1 MLHITSDPDPI
12 APNRSFHL
20 AEMRSG
26 WERRIFVTAS
36 LSTEVLMTHNDG
48 LLTAARFEDK
58 LRTYWFMRV
67 VLICVSTVVGIA
79 ILPIWFLGWGQWYV
93 RRSFEAL
100 KCELHERTLVVKR
113 GIFFKVEKTIPLDK
127 IQDLTV
133 KEGPLLRM
141 LGLRSLKIETAGQG
155 TPGASEA
162 DLIGIVNPLAFRDE
176 VLRQKD
182 SLSAVPVSRP
192 GTDEGTSGAIELL
205 TEIRDLL
212 SQIAG
217 QR

>member
-1 MLHITSDPDPI
+1 MGGYS
-12 APNRSFHL
+12 
-20 AEMRSG
+20 MRSELG
-26 WERRIFVTAS
+26 QLGIL
-36 LSTEVLMTHNDG
+36 LSNRDDRTHLDLIAWLIRTEVHMTDTDE

-58 LRTYWFMRV
+58 LRTYWFLQV
-67 VLICVSTVVGIA
+67 VLLCVATVVGIV
-79 ILPIWFLGWGQWYV
+79 ILPIWLLGLGQWYV
-93 RRSFEAL
+93 RRSFEML

-133 KEGPLLRM
+133 KEGPLLRW

-162 DLIGIVNPLAFRDE
+162 DLAGIVDPLDFRDQ
-176 VLRQKD
+176 VLRQRD
-182 SLSAVPVSRP
+182 SMSAAPVSRT
-192 GTDEGTSGAIELL
+192 GTDEGTSGTIELL

-212 SQIAG
+212 SRIAA

>member
-1 MLHITSDPDPI
+1 
-12 APNRSFHL
+12 
-20 AEMRSG
+20 
-26 WERRIFVTAS
+26 
-36 LSTEVLMTHNDG
+36 
-48 LLTAARFEDK
+48 
-58 LRTYWFMRV
+58 
-67 VLICVSTVVGIA
+67 
-79 ILPIWFLGWGQWYV
+79 
-93 RRSFEAL
+93 
-100 KCELHERTLVVKR
+100 VKR

-133 KEGPLLRM
+133 KEGPLLRK

-162 DLIGIVNPLAFRDE
+162 DLIGIVDPLAFRDE
-176 VLRQKD
+176 VLRQRD
-182 SLSAVPVSRP
+182 SMSAVPASRP
-192 GTDEGTSGAIELL
+192 GADEGTSGAMELL

>member
-1 MLHITSDPDPI
+1 
-12 APNRSFHL
+12 
-20 AEMRSG
+20 
-26 WERRIFVTAS
+26 
-36 LSTEVLMTHNDG
+36 MTRNDS

-58 LRTYWFMRV
+58 LRTYWFLNI
-67 VLICVSTVVGIA
+67 VLIFTVTVVGIVL
-79 ILPIWFLGWGQWYV
+79 IPFWLLGWGQWYV

-133 KEGPLLRM
+133 KEGPLLRW

-155 TPGASEA
+155 TPGTSEA
-162 DLIGIVNPLAFRDE
+162 DLVGIVDPIEFRDA
-176 VLRQKD
+176 VLGQRD
-182 SLSAVPVSRP
+182 ALSGAPSAPALPPAADV
-192 GTDEGTSGAIELL
+192 GTDVGTGGTTELL

-212 SQIAG
+212 KRMAEKA
-217 QR
+217 

>member
-1 MLHITSDPDPI
+1 MTNNDELL
-12 APNRSFHL
+12 R
-20 AEMRSG
+20 
-26 WERRIFVTAS
+26 
-36 LSTEVLMTHNDG
+36 EV
-48 LLTAARFEDK
+48 RFEDK
-58 LRTYWFMRV
+58 LRTYWYLQV
-67 VLICVSTVVGIA
+67 VLICAATVIGIV
-79 ILPIWFLGWGQWYV
+79 ILPIWLLGLGQWYV

-113 GIFFKVEKTIPLDK
+113 GIFFRVEKTIPLDK

-133 KEGPLLRM
+133 KEGPLLRK

-162 DLIGIVNPLAFRDE
+162 DLIGVVNPLDFRDA
-176 VLRQKD
+176 VLRQRD
-182 SLSAVPVSRP
+182 SMSAVPVSPP
-192 GTDEGTSGAIELL
+192 GTDEGDGGTIELL

>member
-1 MLHITSDPDPI
+1 MT
-12 APNRSFHL
+12 
-20 AEMRSG
+20 
-26 WERRIFVTAS
+26 RID
-36 LSTEVLMTHNDG
+36 E

-58 LRTYWFMRV
+58 LRTYWFLQV
-67 VLICVSTVVGIA
+67 ALVFVATVVGIA
-79 ILPIWFLGWGQWYV
+79 LLPIWLLGWGQWYV
-93 RRSFEAL
+93 RRGFEAL

-113 GIFFKVEKTIPLDK
+113 GIFFRVEKTIPLDK

-133 KEGPLLRM
+133 REGPLLRM

-162 DLIGIVNPLAFRDE
+162 NLVGIVDPLDFRDE
-176 VLRQKD
+176 VLRQRD
-182 SLSAVPVSRP
+182 SISAAPVSRP
-192 GTDEGTSGAIELL
+192 GTDEETGDTTELL

-212 SQIAG
+212 RQIAA

>member
-1 MLHITSDPDPI
+1 
-12 APNRSFHL
+12 
-20 AEMRSG
+20 
-26 WERRIFVTAS
+26 
-36 LSTEVLMTHNDG
+36 MTDNDK

-58 LRTYWFMRV
+58 LRTYWYLQV
-67 VLICVSTVVGIA
+67 VLISVATVIGIVT
-79 ILPIWFLGWGQWYV
+79 LPIWLLGLGQWYV

-133 KEGPLLRM
+133 KEGPLLRR

-155 TPGASEA
+155 TPGSSEA
-162 DLIGIVNPLAFRDE
+162 DLIGIVNPLDFRDE
-176 VLRQKD
+176 VLRQRD
-182 SLSAVPVSRP
+182 SISAVPISRP
-192 GTDEGTSGAIELL
+192 DTDEGTSGTIELL

-212 SQIAG
+212 SQIAA

>member
-1 MLHITSDPDPI
+1 
-12 APNRSFHL
+12 
-20 AEMRSG
+20 
-26 WERRIFVTAS
+26 
-36 LSTEVLMTHNDG
+36 MTHHDQ
-48 LLTAARFEDK
+48 LLTAANFEDK
-58 LRTYWFMRV
+58 LRTYWYLQV
-67 VLICVSTVVGIA
+67 VLVFVATVVGIV
-79 ILPIWFLGWGQWYV
+79 ILPIWLLGWGQWYV
-93 RRSFEAL
+93 RRSFEML

-113 GIFFKVEKTIPLDK
+113 GIFFRVEKTIPLDK

-155 TPGASEA
+155 TPGASEL
-162 DLIGIVNPLAFRDE
+162 DLVGIVNPLDFRDE
-176 VLRQKD
+176 VLRQRD
-182 SLSAVPVSRP
+182 SMSAVPFSRP
-192 GTDEGTSGAIELL
+192 STEEGTSGTMELL

>member
-1 MLHITSDPDPI
+1 MAGNGD
-12 APNRSFHL
+12 
-20 AEMRSG
+20 
-26 WERRIFVTAS
+26 
-36 LSTEVLMTHNDG
+36 

-58 LRTYWFMRV
+58 LRTYWYLRI
-67 VLICVSTVVGIA
+67 VLLFVISVVGIA
-79 ILPIWFLGWGQWYV
+79 ILPIWVLGWGRWYV
-93 RRSFEAL
+93 RRNFEAL

-113 GIFFKVEKTIPLDK
+113 GIFFRVEKTIPLDK

-155 TPGASEA
+155 TPGAAEM
-162 DLIGIVNPLAFRDE
+162 DLIGIVDPLHFRDG
-176 VLRQKD
+176 VLRQRD
-182 SLSAVPVSRP
+182 SMSALPAPRP
-192 GTDEGTSGAIELL
+192 GTDQETSGKIELL

-212 SQIAG
+212 RQIAA

>member
-1 MLHITSDPDPI
+1 
-12 APNRSFHL
+12 
-20 AEMRSG
+20 
-26 WERRIFVTAS
+26 
-36 LSTEVLMTHNDG
+36 MTDNNE

-58 LRTYWFMRV
+58 LRTYWYLQT
-67 VLICVSTVVGIA
+67 VLICFATIVGIV
-79 ILPIWFLGWGQWYV
+79 ILPVWLLGFGLWYV

-100 KCELHERTLVVKR
+100 KCELYERTLVVKR

-133 KEGPLLRM
+133 KEGPLLRK

-162 DLIGIVNPLAFRDE
+162 DLIGIVDPIDFRDR
-176 VLRQKD
+176 VLRQRD
-182 SLSAVPVSRP
+182 SMSLTPV
-192 GTDEGTSGAIELL
+192 GQTGAEEGTSGTIELL

-217 QR
+217 RG